1 MFCPQCK
8 AEYRP
13 GSTHCSDCDV
23 ERLPEEEPLSGEEV
37 TLLWWCN
44 NETEC
49 VGVCRELKK
58 ADIPC
63 KVEQIPN
70 KHYHI
75 LVSPN
80 ALDLAR
86 KAANLESIDKT
97 SDTIPSSDADEE
109 EVFDPTAELLDAG
122 VPLTAESRRRDT
134 YLDPWYPEDA
144 TVAVW
149 SQDVD
154 DLSSIIELSLDAN
167 RIHWRCDSEE
177 RGAKKIFVRPEDEP
191 FARESLSSFRFCVL
205 GTKGNAWK
213 IRSQS
218 LQLGVFGFGLLQ
230 DGNVGVGV
238 FPEGE
243 EVFVRG
249 FRFGGVA
256 RHGVS
261 PTQF

>member
-1 MFCPQCK
+1 M
-8 AEYRP
+8 
-13 GSTHCSDCDV
+13 
-23 ERLPEEEPLSGEEV
+23 
-37 TLLWWCN
+37 
-44 NETEC
+44 
-49 VGVCRELKK
+49 GVCRELKK

-63 KVEQIPN
+63 RVEQIPN

-167 RIHWRCDSEE
+167 HIHWRCDSEE

-191 FARESLSSFRFCVL
+191 FARELSGKSSKVLLSRSARRSPKLVLASQVSDFACWGLREMLGKFAVNHCNLAYSDLACFRMGMSGSASFQR
-205 GTKGNAWK
+205 
-213 IRSQS
+213 
-218 LQLGVFGFGLLQ
+218 
-230 DGNVGVGV
+230 
-238 FPEGE
+238 
-243 EVFVRG
+243 VRKSSYAA
-249 FRFGGVA
+249 FA
-256 RHGVS
+256 LAVS
-261 PTQF
+261 PDMT